1 MMREPEIF
9 TENVSI
15 QENIPAYLP
24 LRDMVVMY
32 LVWFALAGFYQLAQQ
47 IVLSGSEFLTEG
59 LHFLF
64 LITLRLLFIPVVLYF
79 VIYRGFLTP
88 ERVGLT
94 FRQFFLMSK
103 VGIKIGWPFI
113 PLTLLL
119 VHLPLANVLGSG
131 LKPLFLATT
140 PETIAVSLVY
150 SFLFFFMTL
159 IPAFSEELLF
169 RGLTFSFIEERIGRW
184 QALVLSSLIYGLIY
198 IQINIYVVVLR
209 VTLGF
214 LTAYL
219 FSRSKSLLPSTMV
232 QAMLHTGICL
242 YALGWGWW

>member
-9 TENVSI
+9 TENVSL
-15 QENIPAYLP
+15 QENIPAHLP
-24 LRDMVVMY
+24 LRDMAVMY
-32 LVWFALAGFYQLAQQ
+32 LIWFALTGFYQLAQQ
-47 IVLSGSEFLTEG
+47 IVLSGSEFLTGG
-59 LHFLF
+59 LHYLF
-64 LITLRLLFIPVVLYF
+64 FITLRLLFIPVTLYF

-94 FRQFFLMSK
+94 FQRFFLMSK

-113 PLTLLL
+113 PLALLL
-119 VHLPLANVLGSG
+119 VHLPLVNALGSE
-131 LKPLFLATT
+131 LKPMFTANT

-169 RGLTFSFIEERIGRW
+169 RGLTFSFIQERIGTW
-184 QALVLSSLIYGLIY
+184 QALVLSSLIYGLVY
-198 IQINIYVVVLR
+198 LQLNIYVAVLR

-219 FSRSKSLLPSTMV
+219 FWRSKSLLPSTLV
-232 QAMLHTGICL
+232 QAMLHTGLCL
-242 YALGWGWW
+242 YVLGWGWW